1 MNSTHFLSNES
12 LWENISDLVKNA
24 SHIDAAIAYFGT
36 DGARLL
42 QLRKN
47 DCLIVD
53 MSPATVKA
61 GGTNPHA
68 IEKLLNRGVRV
79 FSRSNLHAKIILSDK
94 CLITSSANISGHS
107 KDTLDEAGLFTND
120 RIAIQRARAFIQS
133 LCTEPVRQKYLNMCK
148 GLYRSPKFNN
158 QTKNAN
164 RKQLRINS
172 TKLWIIT
179 IDGNVNGVPA
189 SEEKRYDQGTK
200 KAEKMLAKKKSE
212 TASFHSKSELRI
224 LSDLQKGHWIVLV
237 TKYDDGTS
245 EVAPPGQFLFIDS
258 YVRDKQK
265 KLNRWVYHLEVPAK
279 EQTMSWKKFK
289 QRLQTNTHFKVSDKP
304 RDRAVSDVKIADGIL
319 RMWSDNGNVSLKK
332 S

>member
-1 MNSTHFLSNES
+1 MHSTHFLANEY
-12 LWENISDLVKNA
+12 LWLNISDLVNN
-24 SHIDAAIAYFGT
+24 SRPIDAAIAYFGT

-42 QLRKN
+42 PLRKN
-47 DCLIVD
+47 DCLVVD

-94 CLITSSANISGHS
+94 YLITSSANISGHS
-107 KDTLDEAGLFTND
+107 KDMLDEAGLLTND

-148 GLYRSPKFNN
+148 GLYRSPEFNN
-158 QTKNAN
+158 QPKSVN
-164 RKQLRINS
+164 RKQLRTN
-172 TKLWIIT
+172 TAKLWIVT
-179 IDGNVNGVPA
+179 IDGDVNSVPE

-200 KAEKMLAKKKSE
+200 KAEKMLAEKKSK
-212 TASFHSKSELRI
+212 TDSFHSKSKLRI
-224 LSDLQKGHWIVLV
+224 LSDLQKGHWIVRV
-237 TKYDDGTS
+237 TKYEDGTC
-245 EVAPPGQFLFIDS
+245 EVSPPGQLLFIDS

-289 QRLQTNTHFKVSDKP
+289 QRLQKNTHFEVSEKP

-319 RMWSDNGNVSLKK
+319 GMWTD
-332 S
+332 